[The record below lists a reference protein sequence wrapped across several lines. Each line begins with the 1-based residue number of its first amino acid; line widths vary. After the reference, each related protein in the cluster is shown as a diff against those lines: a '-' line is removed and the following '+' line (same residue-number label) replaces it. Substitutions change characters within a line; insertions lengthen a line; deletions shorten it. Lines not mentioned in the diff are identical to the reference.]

1 MNTCLITG
9 AILAVMISI
18 VHSYLGER
26 YILTRLFRRAAL
38 PHLFGSDRFTRQ
50 TLRFAWHL
58 SSIAWV
64 GLAGIMISFTF
75 VDPLQSR
82 RVALQIISITFF
94 IHSLLTG
101 LATRGRHLAWIVY
114 LAIAF
119 VSWLG
124 IG

>member
-9 AILAVMISI
+9 AILAVLISV

-58 SSIAWV
+58 SSIAWI
-64 GLAGIMISFTF
+64 GFAGIMISFTY

-82 RVALQIISITFF
+82 RVALQIISLTFVIHAIITAY
-94 IHSLLTG
+94 
-101 LATRGRHLAWIVY
+101 ATRGRHLAWIVY
-114 LAIAF
+114 LAIAL
-119 VSWLG
+119 VCWLG